1 MKHLHSNVI
10 GEGKQD
16 LIILHGFLG
25 MGDNWKSHAK
35 YFASK
40 GLKVHLIDQRNHGR
54 SFWSNEFNY
63 NLLVNDLLEY
73 MNYNNILEPIIM
85 GHSMGGKTAMQ
96 FSFIFSNRIKKLI
109 IIDIA
114 PKKYI
119 PRHDKILKG
128 LSELDFN
135 IIKSRN
141 EADYQLIK
149 YVPELEVRQFLL
161 KNLYWKTKDELALR
175 FNISVLKDSSIE
187 INNELF
193 IKNSFIK
200 PALFLKGEKSDY
212 IKNEDLNLIEKYFPK
227 SKIKTI
233 SNAGHWLHV
242 ENQKDFI
249 SEIMVF
255 LNC

>member
-1 MKHLHSNVI
+1 MLLHSKI
-10 GEGKQD
+10 LGDSEIQI
-16 LIILHGFLG
+16 LILHGFLG
-25 MGDNWKSHAK
+25 SGDNWISVARKLN
-35 YFASK
+35 FE
-40 GLKVHLIDQRNHGR
+40 GFTVHLIDQRNHGR

-73 MNYNNILEPIIM
+73 MNYNNIIEPIIM

-96 FSFIFSNRIKKLI
+96 FSFMFSNRIKKLI

-141 EADYQLIK
+141 KADHQLIK
-149 YVPELEVRQFLL
+149 YVPEIEVRQFLL

-193 IKNSFIK
+193 TKNFFIK
-200 PALFLKGEKSDY
+200 PTLFLKGENSDY

-227 SKIKTI
+227 CKIKTI
-233 SNAGHWLHV
+233 SRAGHWLHV
-242 ENQKDFI
+242 ENQKDFL